1 MSQRLCTLHTAHTMH
16 EEERTEAT
24 FKERT
29 KTKYATL
36 QGEKAP
42 ILKLFHKFNRHL
54 SYKQLYIKDG
64 GHLFLLC

>member
-1 MSQRLCTLHTAHTMH
+1 MH
-16 EEERTEAT
+16 EGERTEAT
-24 FKERT
+24 FKKRN

-42 ILKLFHKFNRHL
+42 ILMLFQKFNRDL
-54 SYKQLYIKDG
+54 SYKPIYIKDG